1 MSVPSN
7 CFKFTPSEWLSGI
20 TCPFALKQVSVIKL
34 PYNKLPWDKLMSS
47 KYHQVEVH
55 FKTGQQGG
63 GWEEVAAQNLMAQEN
78 HKCQVKKGLVPFL
91 HCTIS
96 GPDLESTGEIWRYS
110 PYSPKSYSSSSL
122 VPSSKYDFTLDF
134 AEIC

>member
-1 MSVPSN
+1 M
-7 CFKFTPSEWLSGI
+7 
-20 TCPFALKQVSVIKL
+20 
-34 PYNKLPWDKLMSS
+34 
-47 KYHQVEVH
+47 
-55 FKTGQQGG
+55 
-63 GWEEVAAQNLMAQEN
+63 AAQNLMAQEN

-91 HCTIS
+91 HYTIS